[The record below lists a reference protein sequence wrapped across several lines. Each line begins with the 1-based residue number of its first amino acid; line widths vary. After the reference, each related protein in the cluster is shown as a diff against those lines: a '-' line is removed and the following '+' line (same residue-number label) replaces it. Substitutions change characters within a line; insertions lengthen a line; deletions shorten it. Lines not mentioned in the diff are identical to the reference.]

1 MKLIVM
7 NGPNLNLL
15 GVREPEIYG
24 STTFED
30 YFREL
35 RSKFEDHQL
44 EYFQSNHEGA
54 LIDKLHEVG
63 FSFDGIVMNPG
74 AYTHT
79 SIAIRDAISSIT
91 TPVVE
96 VHISNLEE
104 REEFR
109 QISYVKDVCI
119 GSVVGMG
126 LAGYSKALE
135 KIIENH

>member
-1 MKLIVM
+1 M